1 MSSLNCI
8 NLFQIKETIMDFD
21 IIIIG
26 SGPGGYV
33 AAIRASQ
40 LGLKVAVVE
49 RAEIGGIC
57 LNWGCI
63 PTKAL
68 LKSAQVYNY
77 LKHSN
82 NYGISMEG
90 SITPDFSS
98 IVDRSRGVAN
108 NMSKGVQFLFKKHD
122 IELIPG
128 SAVLT
133 SDKKVFIKYNDGE
146 EKVLLANNI
155 ILATGARAK
164 ELPNLPIDNKYIIG
178 YRKAMTLDKQPES
191 MLVVGSGAI
200 GSEFAYFYQSIGTQ
214 VTLVEYLPNIVPL
227 EDEDISKNLARAF
240 KKIKMKVM
248 TSSAV
253 TNVDTSGEKCIVTV
267 EGKKGRKEIEV
278 DIVLSAVGVQTNLEN
293 LGLDKLGITTDK
305 GKIIVDDY
313 YKTNID
319 GIYAIGDIVHGPALA
334 HVASKEGII
343 CVERIAGHKVEAMD
357 YENIPA
363 CTYTTPEV
371 ASVGLTEQQAIDK
384 GYELKVGKFPFK
396 ASGKATAGGNTDGFV
411 KVVFDAKT
419 NLWLGCS
426 MLGDNVTEMI
436 AEVVVARRMKAT
448 AFDILNAVH
457 PHPTMSEAV
466 MEAVAHAYGEAIHI
480 I

>member
-1 MSSLNCI
+1 
-8 NLFQIKETIMDFD
+8 
-21 IIIIG
+21 
-26 SGPGGYV
+26 
-33 AAIRASQ
+33 
-40 LGLKVAVVE
+40 
-49 RAEIGGIC
+49 
-57 LNWGCI
+57 
-63 PTKAL
+63 
-68 LKSAQVYNY
+68 
-77 LKHSN
+77 
-82 NYGISMEG
+82 
-90 SITPDFSS
+90 SID
-98 IVDRSRGVAN
+98 G
-108 NMSKGVQFLFKKHD
+108 KK
-122 IELIPG
+122 
-128 SAVLT
+128 
-133 SDKKVFIKYNDGE
+133 
-146 EKVLLANNI
+146 
-155 ILATGARAK
+155 
-164 ELPNLPIDNKYIIG
+164 IIG
-178 YRKAMTLDKQPES
+178 YRKAMTLDKQPDS

-200 GSEFAYFYQSIGTQ
+200 GSEFAYFYQSIGTH
-214 VTLVEYLPNIVPL
+214 VTLVEYLPNIIPL
-227 EDEDISKNLARAF
+227 EDEDASKNLARAF
-240 KKIKMKVM
+240 KKMKMKVL

-267 EGKKGRKEIEV
+267 EGKKGNKEIEV
-278 DIVLSAVGVQTNLEN
+278 DIVLSAVGIQTNLES
-293 LGLDKLGITTDK
+293 LGLDKLGIKTDK
-305 GKIIVDDY
+305 GKLLVNDY

-343 CVERIAGHKVEAMD
+343 CVEKLAGHDVEIMD

-384 GYELKVGKFPFK
+384 GFELKVGKFPFK

-419 NLWLGCS
+419 NQWLGCS
-426 MLGDNVTEMI
+426 MVGDNVTEMI
-436 AEVVVARRMKAT
+436 AEVVVARRMKVT